1 MYLLSNKIKCAII
14 CMALAVF
21 VPVFVGSV
29 AAQVIVADKN
39 VYNSVQQIGKSGKGI
54 KAFYASVDYKP
65 IWAGPKNKNRR
76 RALYSALNTSG
87 DHGLP
92 VARYKLSALKKAL
105 NNARSGEKLGT
116 AEIMAT
122 KTFLQYA
129 HDISSGAV
137 NPRRIDKDI
146 AIKRPRRSDHKLL
159 TSLEKSDATA
169 FMKSLAPR
177 TKEYQRLLV
186 EKKKLI
192 REVSSSASNKEI
204 PSRTLR
210 IGMSGKSVVLLRK
223 RLKSLGY
230 ANLGNSTK
238 FDEQLKASVISF
250 QKANGLNTDGVAGSG
265 TIGYLNQGPKQRL
278 IKVLVNLERER
289 WMNFPRGKRH
299 IFVNQ
304 ASFTVY
310 VKDNGKA
317 SFETRAVIGTRDKD
331 RRTPEFYDEMT
342 HMVINPTWHVPS
354 SIAGK
359 EYLPILR
366 KNPGFFDNK
375 NMVMISKTGENIHPT
390 SVDLSQYSEKN
401 FPFSIKQRPD
411 PGNALGRVKF
421 MFPNRFNI
429 YLHDTPSK
437 SLFLK
442 DVRAFSH
449 GCVRLQ
455 KPLEFAYKLLE
466 KQTSNP
472 ITAFSALLETG
483 KEQYVNLAKPIPV
496 YLTYRTAYFG
506 NASKPSYFPDI
517 YGRDKK
523 IFKAL
528 SNAGV
533 SLGAVRS

>member
-1 MYLLSNKIKCAII
+1 MYSLSNKIKCTII
-14 CMALAVF
+14 CVALAVLS
-21 VPVFVGSV
+21 PYFVGSV
-29 AAQVIVADKN
+29 TAQVIAVDKN
-39 VYNSVQQIGKSGKGI
+39 VYNSVQDIGKGGKGI

-65 IWAGPKNKNRR
+65 IWVGKKNKDRR
-76 RALYSALNTSG
+76 RALYAALKISG

-92 VARYKLSALKKAL
+92 VARYNLSALKKAL
-105 NNARSGEKLGT
+105 NSARSGKKLGT

-129 HDISSGAV
+129 HDLTSGAV

-146 AIKRPRRSDHKLL
+146 AIKRPRRNDHKLL
-159 TSLEKSDATA
+159 ASLEKNDATA
-169 FMKSLAPR
+169 FMKSLAPK
-177 TKEYQRLLV
+177 TKEYRFLLNQ
-186 EKKKLI
+186 KKKLM
-192 REVSSSASNKEI
+192 REVSTGASNKEI
-204 PSRTLR
+204 PSRTLK

-223 RLKSLGY
+223 RLKYLGY
-230 ANLGNSTK
+230 GNLGNSTK
-238 FDEQLKASVISF
+238 FDEQLKASVIRF
-250 QKANGLNTDGVAGSG
+250 QKENGLNTDGIAGSG
-265 TIGYLNQGPKQRL
+265 TIGHLNQGPKQRL

-366 KNPGFFDNK
+366 KNPDYFEDK
-375 NMVMISKTGENIHPT
+375 NMVMISKTGEDIHPA
-390 SVDLSQYSEKN
+390 SVDLSQYSEKY

-421 MFPNRFNI
+421 MFPNKFNI

-472 ITAFSALLETG
+472 IAAFSTLLDTG
-483 KEQYVNLAKPIPV
+483 EEQYVNLAKSIPV

-506 NASKPSYFPDI
+506 DSSNPSFYPDI
-517 YGRDKK
+517 YGRDEK

-528 SNAGV
+528 SDAGV

>member
-1 MYLLSNKIKCAII
+1 MYLLSNKARSVIMCIA
-14 CMALAVF
+14 MALFTPIFAS
-21 VPVFVGSV
+21 SV
-29 AAQVIVADKN
+29 AAQMVVVDKN
-39 VYNSVQQIGKSGKGI
+39 VYNSVQHIAKGGKGI
-54 KAFYASVDYKP
+54 KAFYKSVDFKP
-65 IWAGPKNKNRR
+65 IWAGSKNKDRR
-76 RALYSALNTSG
+76 RALYAALKTSG

-92 VARYKLSALKKAL
+92 VARYNLPALKKIL
-105 NNARSGEKLGT
+105 NSARSGEKLGK
-116 AEIMAT
+116 AEMLAT

-129 HDISSGAV
+129 HDVSSGAV

-146 AIKRPRRSDHKLL
+146 AIKRPRRSDQKLL
-159 TSLEKSDATA
+159 TALAKSSASA
-169 FMKSLAPR
+169 FMKSLPPS
-177 TKEYQRLLV
+177 TKEYKLLMA
-186 EKKKLI
+186 ERKKLM
-192 REVSSSASNKEI
+192 REVNSGASAQMI
-204 PSRTLR
+204 PVRTLK
-210 IGMSGKSVVLLRK
+210 IGMSSKSVVLLRK
-223 RLKSLGY
+223 RLKKLGY
-230 ANLGNSTK
+230 GNLGNSKK
-238 FDEQLKASVISF
+238 FDAPLKASVISF
-250 QKANGLNTDGVAGSG
+250 QKANGLSTDGVAGAG
-265 TIGYLNQGPKQRL
+265 TIGQLNQGPKQKL

-304 ASFTVY
+304 ASFKVY
-310 VKDNGKA
+310 IKDNGKA
-317 SFETRAVIGTRDKD
+317 SFETRAVIGTRAKD

-366 KNPGFFDNK
+366 KNSSFFDDK
-375 NMVMISKTGENIHPT
+375 NMVMISKTGEDVHPS

-401 FPFSIKQRPD
+401 FPFSIKQRPG
-411 PGNALGRVKF
+411 PSNALGRVKF

-472 ITAFSALLETG
+472 VAAFSTLLKTG
-483 KEQYVNLAKPIPV
+483 KEQYVNLAKPIPI

-506 NASKPSYFPDI
+506 DSSKASYHPDI

-533 SLGAVRS
+533 SLSAVRS